1 MKVFSLIGNVC
12 GMFSGLMIIYAA
24 VTDGNIPEAVWP
36 LWIAAVA
43 AQICSYRRFTKKTK

>member
-12 GMFSGLMIIYAA
+12 GMFSGLIIAA
-24 VTDGNIPEAVWP
+24 VTGGNIPAAVWP

-43 AQICSYRRFTKKTK
+43 GQICSYRRFTKKTK